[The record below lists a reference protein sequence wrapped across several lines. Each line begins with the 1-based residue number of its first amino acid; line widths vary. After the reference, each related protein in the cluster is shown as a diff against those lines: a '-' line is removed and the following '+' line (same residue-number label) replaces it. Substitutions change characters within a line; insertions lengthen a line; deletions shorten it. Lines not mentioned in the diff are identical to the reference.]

1 MRLLQIDP
9 TMAANFSPEPADTIS
24 HAFPEF
30 DPNIAAEFGFDIQES
45 ARFLGI
51 PLFETSSLLHLGIHF
66 AFNLLI
72 SWIIVHLFYY
82 KKSKRKDYY
91 FTFMLF
97 SSAMF
102 LLLFVMEN
110 IKLQIGFALGLFAI
124 FGMIRYRTETIP
136 VREMT
141 YLFVIIAI
149 SIINGL
155 ALNISYAEL
164 VLANMLIVF
173 LIWVLES
180 DRITGHTSTKLVTY
194 DRIDLIVPEKRNELK
209 ADLEKRIGV
218 KIREI
223 EIGSVD
229 FLRDSA
235 FIKIT
240 YDLPKG
246 RSCSIDQL
254 RKEKDYTGH

>member
-1 MRLLQIDP
+1 MIPLQIDP
-9 TMAANFSPEPADTIS
+9 TMAANWSPEAADTLS
-24 HAFPEF
+24 SAFGDF
-30 DPNIAAEFGFDIQES
+30 DPSIAAEFGYEVTQ
-45 ARFLGI
+45 AKTFLGI
-51 PLFETSSLLHLGIHF
+51 PLFDAQNLLHLGIHF
-66 AFNLLI
+66 AFTMLV

-82 KKSKRKDYY
+82 RKSRRRDYY
-91 FTFMLF
+91 FTFLMF
-97 SSAMF
+97 SAAMF
-102 LLLFVMEN
+102 ILLFVMEN

-124 FGMIRYRTETIP
+124 FGMIRYRTETMP

-149 SIINGL
+149 SIVNGL

-164 VLANMLIVF
+164 VLANLLLI
-173 LIWVLES
+173 LLTWVLES
-180 DRITGHTSTKLVTY
+180 DKIIAHTSTKLVTY
-194 DRIDLIVPEKRNELK
+194 DRIDLIVPEKREELK

-218 KIREI
+218 KVKTI

-240 YDLPKG
+240 YDLPRG
-246 RSCSIDQL
+246 EANTVDQL
-254 RKEKDYTGH
+254 RKEKDYIG